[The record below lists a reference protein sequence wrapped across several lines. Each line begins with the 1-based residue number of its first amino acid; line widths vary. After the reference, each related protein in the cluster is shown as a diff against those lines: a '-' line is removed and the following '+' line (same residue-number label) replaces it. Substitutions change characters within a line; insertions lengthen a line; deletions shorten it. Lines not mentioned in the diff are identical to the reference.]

1 MTNSFVGNWKIDVG
15 QSKVW
20 DYGNGCY
27 VPDEI
32 GEELISIRIDGDIQN
47 YEVLLGDR
55 PTIRMGYTS
64 RYDDSEWVPYSVREI
79 IGIPDAGMDEFIEK
93 TRQRKTSFSVGDVYG
108 LIRLIYADERT
119 HYRISKDAKTGISEY
134 VMLRRLDEDGQAY
147 TAYVFQNDG
156 VISIIRRFVRV

>member
-79 IGIPDAGMDEFIEK
+79 IGIPDAGMDGFIEK
-93 TRQRKTSFSVGDVYG
+93 TRQRKTSFSVG
-108 LIRLIYADERT
+108 RSEER
-119 HYRISKDAKTGISEY
+119 
-134 VMLRRLDEDGQAY
+134 
-147 TAYVFQNDG
+147 
-156 VISIIRRFVRV
+156 RVGTECVSTCRSRWSR